1 MTTPAPAET
10 APATQSTAVTTD
22 TATPEPTEPATG
34 DLAAEVE
41 KWKSLSQ
48 KNEQRAKANATAA
61 KELEELRKQSMTEVE
76 KAAAE
81 AEKRGAETALKTF
94 GERLVR
100 SDFTAA
106 AVRINPEIDAAEI
119 AEVLDDLNL
128 AKFVGEDGEP
138 DTEAIKKAA
147 ERLIKPAGGPRP
159 PSFDGGARTTAP
171 APVGMNQLIRKAVG
185 RA

>member
-1 MTTPAPAET
+1 MPEPTATPTEPA
-10 APATQSTAVTTD
+10 
-22 TATPEPTEPATG
+22 ATPEPTSTTSAEPQTSATDDLG
-34 DLAAEVE
+34 DAGKKALDAERA
-41 KWKSLSQ
+41 
-48 KNEQRAKANATAA
+48 RAKEFEKQA
-61 KELEELRKQSMTEVE
+61 KQFQRELEQHKQASMSEAE
-76 KAAAE
+76 KAVAE
-81 AEKRGAETALKTF
+81 AEKRGAATATKTL

-106 AVRINPEIDAAEI
+106 AARINPEFDVT
-119 AEVLDDLNL
+119 EVLDDLNL
-128 AKFVGEDGEP
+128 TKFVGEDGEP

-147 ERLIKPAGGPRP
+147 ERLVPPSGGPRP